1 MFGRSGVMSKCL
13 LEPLLCPK
21 IVVTEE
27 MKKIDEELELL
38 GDKLEI
44 YRGKYGKPLNDE
56 MRYLVF
62 CVIAPLEIKRHR
74 LFVEHNKEY
83 CEYWGIK

>member
-1 MFGRSGVMSKCL
+1 MFGYSGVMKKCL
-13 LEPLLCPK
+13 LASCFCPK

-27 MKKIDEELELL
+27 MKQIDKELEPLY
-38 GDKLEI
+38 DKLEL

-56 MRYLVF
+56 MRQLLFYT
-62 CVIAPLEIKRHR
+62 ISPLEVKRHK